1 MNWNWLPKNSGV
13 PNLALCR
20 WVQPGKT
27 CLSAHK
33 CVITVSALN
42 INLKQEKKKEKD
54 FGRPFILLVVF
65 FCLNRKERDWFCAG
79 ETGIKME
86 WDKEGP

>member
-1 MNWNWLPKNSGV
+1 MNWNWLPKDAGV

-33 CVITVSALN
+33 RVITVSTLN
-42 INLKQEKKKEKD
+42 INLKQEKKRKKFWKVISPVSF
-54 FGRPFILLVVF
+54 FGF
-65 FCLNRKERDWFCAG
+65 FFFSLGRKEGD
-79 ETGIKME
+79 
-86 WDKEGP
+86 